1 MASRSNNRKK
11 SVPKKRVT
19 ATTRGK
25 KAGTSKK
32 QQVAKD
38 FSFTPKTQLGRDLW
52 AIRQRIVASGAELLD
67 WDGIHRELMS
77 RRGGVDSEE
86 E

>member
-1 MASRSNNRKK
+1 MASHSNKRGK
-11 SVPKKRVT
+11 SVPKKGVP
-19 ATTRGK
+19 AATRGR
-25 KAGTSKK
+25 KAGASKK
-32 QQVAKD
+32 QQIGKD
-38 FSFTPKTQLGRDLW
+38 ISFTPRTELGRDLW
-52 AIRQRIVASGAELLD
+52 AIRQRIVASGVQLLD